1 MLKGHTWEQY
11 QRLCG
16 HTMRLVF
23 VRRRCE
29 STWMITKQ
37 EDWGCTFS
45 ATPCQSRLPPLCK
58 RASAWRQQI
67 SPTAAVALCSIQM
80 PWATLQIDNQLPA
93 RGAPDCLIPLC
104 QWVLGHTWG
113 GGSKKKQGWLLPP
126 KKSAHRPIL
135 ILWFGFYP
143 SWLFLLILRFYSLWL
158 FLRFWFQAPY
168 WTRIAASAVCNY

>member
-1 MLKGHTWEQY
+1 MLAYRMLKWHTWEQY
-11 QRLCG
+11 LRLCG

-93 RGAPDCLIPLC
+93 RGAQNAPHEEEGAKKNKGDC
-104 QWVLGHTWG
+104 
-113 GGSKKKQGWLLPP
+113 SLLKNQPT
-126 KKSAHRPIL
+126 
-135 ILWFGFYP
+135 G
-143 SWLFLLILRFYSLWL
+143 
-158 FLRFWFQAPY
+158 RFWFYGLVFTPLDCFY
-168 WTRIAASAVCNY
+168 WFYDFTSCDCF